1 MNASFAGAFPR
12 ATEEFVNTQ
21 KVNDFAELNGLR
33 RIKPGESSRVREG
46 IQELRRRSK
55 SVCGGDRNSYK
66 KNKSSVYD
74 EDLNWES
81 IVGKPDKDVDLAKEN
96 HRLRELLKAKDRV
109 INMLTTKVPYNRTS
123 TASDTPFDKLCPR
136 QQNRRIKDS
145 GLMEKLTEYAKQV
158 NPNPELGYL
167 ISTIYC
173 LKLIQKTSEAQK
185 HFVHKT
191 IALLIRLFLFL
202 QLL

>member
-1 MNASFAGAFPR
+1 MNASFSGAFPR

-46 IQELRRRSK
+46 LKELRRRSK
-55 SVCGGDRNSYK
+55 SVCGGDRNSYM
-66 KNKSSVYD
+66 KNRSSIYD
-74 EDLNWES
+74 EVLNWES

-96 HRLRELLKAKDRV
+96 LRLRELLKAKEKV

-123 TASDTPFDKLCPR
+123 TASDNTPFDRLSPR

-158 NPNPELGYL
+158 IQILGYL

-173 LKLIQKTSEAQK
+173 LKLIHKTSEAQK
-185 HFVHKT
+185 HFLHKT
-191 IALLIRLFLFL
+191 VALLEHLFLFL
-202 QLL
+202 QFL